1 MGIASVEP
9 PLEPLIDAKEA
20 AKYLGFS
27 VNTIKRWAHE
37 GKIPCIAFVI
47 GSNGKCTYRFRV
59 SELKIFLGT
68 MEHHPSSM
76 TIPTLVP
83 PLESRANL

>member
-1 MGIASVEP
+1 MGIASVEL

-59 SELKIFLGT
+59 SELKVFLQT
-68 MEHHPSSM
+68 LEQRPHSM
-76 TIPTLVP
+76 TILTL
-83 PLESRANL
+83 ENRACL